1 MTDQATE
8 LKRQEIVERLRTIRG
23 SYLDCVSD
31 VSSEIANR
39 GSEWA
44 IVDLLRHVTGSYR
57 GMISR
62 ILEEDNPDL
71 GGAYDPEAAW
81 KRVVDNLLKDVDA
94 AISTA
99 SEMTIEQLGRSGQRQ
114 GKSIGVLDVLELI
127 ADHHDE
133 HLAQLTNEVRPREGL
148 AGI

>member
-44 IVDLLRHVTGSYR
+44 IVDLLRHVTGSCR

-81 KRVVDNLLKDVDA
+81 KRVVDNLLRDVDA

-99 SEMTIEQLGRSGQRQ
+99 SEMTIEQFGRS
-114 GKSIGVLDVLELI
+114 D
-127 ADHHDE
+127 
-133 HLAQLTNEVRPREGL
+133 
-148 AGI
+148 